1 MEMGVVTMDSIA
13 SRIRHA
19 LEINEMRQ
27 VDLVKKAGI
36 SKASLSTYIKGVYE
50 PKQKNIHKIA
60 KALNVS
66 EEWLMGYDV
75 PMERSSKP
83 QHTKLNKTEKEVIEM
98 YRDLPD
104 EDKQTIV
111 NLITSLSMRNKKAQN

>member
-1 MEMGVVTMDSIA
+1 MDSIA

-27 VDLVKKAGI
+27 VDLVRKSGI

-75 PMERSSKP
+75 PMERSTKP
-83 QHTKLNKTEKEVIEM
+83 HHTKLNKTEKEVIEM

-111 NLITSLSMRNKKAQN
+111 NLITSLSMHNKKAQN